1 MSVRF
6 CHQSKLY
13 LRFESA
19 IFPANVGLCSVCC
32 HSFMCIYLSFGVD
45 VFGSSD
51 NTIIIEGV
59 IVKSF
64 HERFKL
70 DLKLPVSMS

>member
-1 MSVRF
+1 MSG
-6 CHQSKLY
+6 
-13 LRFESA
+13 SA
-19 IFPANVGLCSVCC
+19 TNQNSIYVLNRLFFQRYVGLCSVCC

-70 DLKLPVSMS
+70 DLELPVSMS